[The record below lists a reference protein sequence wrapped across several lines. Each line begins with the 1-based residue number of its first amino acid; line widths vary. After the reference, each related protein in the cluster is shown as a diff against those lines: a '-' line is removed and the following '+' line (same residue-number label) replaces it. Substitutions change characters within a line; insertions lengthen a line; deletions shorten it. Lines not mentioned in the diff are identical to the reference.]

1 MADQIIDKAWSDVS
15 PRDFVRWVTP
25 RFVKYGVI
33 IRKAGNSLLLDI
45 LDEDRPRALPDG
57 RWYYAQ
63 FKMHGTGTDEYLCV
77 IDAIPDGVAIDHLFQ
92 SLTVNEAGQS
102 VEGLTVNEACEMI
115 RMDPKQ
121 LRRHIRRGTIP
132 ATKHDD
138 RWVIDGE
145 ALRSIA
151 AKFGWV

>member
-1 MADQIIDKAWSDVS
+1 M
-15 PRDFVRWVTP
+15 RWVTP

-33 IRKAGNSLLLDI
+33 LSRKDRSLSIDI
-45 LDEDRPRALPDG
+45 LDEDRPRVLPDG
-57 RWYYAQ
+57 RWYYSQ
-63 FKMHGTGTDEYLCV
+63 FKIHGTNTDEYLAV
-77 IDAIPDGVAIDHLFQ
+77 IDAIPEGTTIDHLFR
-92 SLTVNEAGQS
+92 SLTVNDEGQS
-102 VEGLTVNEACEMI
+102 VEALTVNEACEMI

-138 RWVIDGE
+138 RWLIDGE

-151 AKFGWV
+151 AKFGWI